1 MQLKAHLPRLLLLF
15 GLAVALHS
23 TAQPPARLRE
33 SGNTEARNAAP
44 VGNTPRSAAT
54 AGNGKVL
61 GSIREFPTASSMP
74 QDAAWRRDIYREI
87 DLTRD
92 ANAPLYYP
100 VTPGAGRENLFVHL
114 FHLILRG
121 KIKAYEYTP
130 REGQDHR
137 TLSRRR
143 L

>member
-1 MQLKAHLPRLLLLF
+1 M
-15 GLAVALHS
+15 
-23 TAQPPARLRE
+23 
-33 SGNTEARNAAP
+33 
-44 VGNTPRSAAT
+44 
-54 AGNGKVL
+54 

-130 REGQDHR
+130 DAIEHFDEKHGGERQENFGRQSHLLR
-137 TLSRRR
+137 AKRRKMR
-143 L
+143 VNDADLPSER